1 MPQAKAPGLG
11 HRQGKGI
18 GSEVL
23 ACALPAG
30 GLHAGNG
37 GTKAKAEGKA
47 SMAKHIFVT
56 GVVVSFLDKGIT
68 VASLG
73 HLLKVRGCKVTMQ
86 KMDPDVFRYFG
97 SVNLPDPRRA
107 RAARQS

>member
-56 GVVVSFLDKGIT
+56 GVVVSFLGKGIAT
-68 VASLG
+68 ASLAICSRCAG
-73 HLLKVRGCKVTMQ
+73 
-86 KMDPDVFRYFG
+86 
-97 SVNLPDPRRA
+97 A
-107 RAARQS
+107 R